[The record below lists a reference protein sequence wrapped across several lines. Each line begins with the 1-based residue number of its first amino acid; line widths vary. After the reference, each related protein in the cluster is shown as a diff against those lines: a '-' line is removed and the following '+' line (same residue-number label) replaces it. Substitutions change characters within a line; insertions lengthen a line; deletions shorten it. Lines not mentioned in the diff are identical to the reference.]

1 MSLNPKTAV
10 AVRNAALS
18 YIVTTLSTTG
28 VCSWNDG
35 TQPTDADTGRGAQ
48 VEGAALPLSSTAGTV
63 SAGVLTFNAITSA
76 SSTAAMSP
84 CSWVSFRTSGT
95 TRLHDGS
102 AGVGTYNL
110 NLNSA
115 TVGSGATCSVSSA
128 SITAPA

>member
-1 MSLNPKTAV
+1 MALNPKTAV
-10 AVRNAALS
+10 LARNAALA
-18 YIVTTLSTTG
+18 YIVTNLGASG

-35 TQPTDADTGRGAQ
+35 TQPVDADTARGAQ
-48 VEGAALPLSSTAGTV
+48 VEGAALALSATAGTV
-63 SAGVLTFNAITSA
+63 SAGVLTFGTITSA
-76 SSTAAMSP
+76 TASAAMSP
-84 CSWVSFRTSGT
+84 CAWVSFRNSGT

-110 NLNSA
+110 SLNSA